1 MQLSIVIPTYNQGQF
16 IADCIESIVNQSFK
30 DLEVIIQDSMSS
42 DETERICKEYAKRDS
57 RIQYFREK
65 DSGQSDAINRGL
77 KRSTGKYWTWICSD
91 DRFSNLTCL
100 EKLVQAI
107 ETKNP
112 KEYVGVFGKAA
123 FISEAGD
130 FVGNYQSLSKD
141 LVVKDFQL
149 TWPLSQPSSI
159 LVCERVKEVGGV
171 VESLHLGMDLDLFL
185 KMLTGNYKFLF
196 VDHLVADVRMQ
207 DNSKSIKY
215 RKATALNALSLV
227 IAYFGSIGDL
237 KNSDYFKELT
247 YTSDKAEVRKYLSD
261 YKFRYK
267 IKFWIVPYFEKWVTI
282 KTNLISKA
290 KLLKQRIVNK
300 VASILVRFPKVYNL
314 VRRIYKGLI

>member
-42 DETERICKEYAKRDS
+42 DETERICKEYATRDS

-130 FVGNYQSLSKD
+130 FVGNYQSPQQRFGCKRFSIDPGLF
-141 LVVKDFQL
+141 L
-149 TWPLSQPSSI
+149 QPSSI

-185 KMLTGNYKFLF
+185 KNA
-196 VDHLVADVRMQ
+196 H
-207 DNSKSIKY
+207 
-215 RKATALNALSLV
+215 RKL
-227 IAYFGSIGDL
+227 
-237 KNSDYFKELT
+237 
-247 YTSDKAEVRKYLSD
+247 
-261 YKFRYK
+261 
-267 IKFWIVPYFEKWVTI
+267 
-282 KTNLISKA
+282 
-290 KLLKQRIVNK
+290 
-300 VASILVRFPKVYNL
+300 
-314 VRRIYKGLI
+314 